1 MEQAPLV
8 KVHQLTKSFEEGGST
23 RTVLEDVDFQ
33 IEKGEFIVMFGR
45 SGSGK
50 STLLNVLSG
59 IDGPTK
65 GTVTIGGINLT
76 TMSEQ
81 ERTLFRR
88 EHIGFVFQTFNLIPT
103 LTVRENILLPLD
115 LNKRMNADD
124 IMEALGFLEHVGLG
138 NRMDS
143 FPDRL
148 SGGEQQRVAIAR
160 ALAHDPMLILADEP
174 TGNLDD
180 DTAAQVLDVFDT
192 LVRKMGKTT
201 LVATHDRS
209 MAALADRVFTLQ
221 SGRIVSSVA
230 KVEQEQ

>member
-8 KVHQLTKSFEEGGST
+8 EVRHITKSFEEGTTT
-23 RTVLEDVDFQ
+23 RHVLENVDFS
-33 IEKGEFIVMFGR
+33 IKKGEFIVMFGR

-59 IDGPTK
+59 IDSPTT
-65 GTVTIGGINLT
+65 GTVSIGGINLT
-76 TMSEQ
+76 GMSEQ

-103 LTVRENILLPLD
+103 LTVEENVLLPLD
-115 LNKRMNADD
+115 LNKRMKPAD
-124 IMEALGFLEHVGLG
+124 IKEALGFLDQVGLG
-138 NRMDS
+138 DRLDS
-143 FPDRL
+143 YPDRL

-180 DTAAQVLDVFDT
+180 DTAAQVLNVFDT

-209 MAALADRVFTLQ
+209 MAELADRVFTLQ
-221 SGRIVSSVA
+221 GGSIIATRASM
-230 KVEQEQ
+230 EQAE